1 MKLPKPF
8 LFLLCIAVPLAVGA
22 ISGYATA
29 SGIGTWYAGLEKP
42 DFNPPGWVF
51 GPVWTVL
58 YILMGVSLYLV
69 LASERSKARSRGLAV
84 FWIQLALN
92 FAWSFLFFRF
102 ELLAPALIE
111 ITVMWFAILAMIAFF
126 LRVRK
131 LAGYLQIP
139 YLLWV

>member
-1 MKLPKPF
+1 
-8 LFLLCIAVPLAVGA
+8 
-22 ISGYATA
+22 
-29 SGIGTWYAGLEKP
+29 
-42 DFNPPGWVF
+42 
-51 GPVWTVL
+51 WTVL

-139 YLLWV
+139 YLLWVTFASILNAALWKLN